1 MIRLLLCDESV
12 SGKLDL
18 VKEFQKFSPRNPNSS
33 QREFFSFLET
43 IQTPTGPSLA
53 SRVHHAI

>member
-12 SGKLDL
+12 SRKLDL
-18 VKEFQKFSPRNPNSS
+18 KFQKFSSRNPNSS
-33 QREFFSFLET
+33 QRDFFSFLET

-53 SRVHHAI
+53 SRVHDAI